1 LVRHDLPCRGYGA
14 EIAVRNDR
22 FERSV
27 RMILSLAFLDP
38 ALIDAACV
46 GTLPRGY
53 AARASWI
60 SRRDLAI
67 NGEP

>member
-1 LVRHDLPCRGYGA
+1 
-14 EIAVRNDR
+14 
-22 FERSV
+22 V
-27 RMILSLAFLDP
+27 RMILSLAFPDP